1 MKSQCQRVINYLK
14 VNPAITGAEA
24 WRELGIMRLASR
36 VHDLSN
42 DGYVFSKTR
51 KRVYNKWGER
61 CCVMEYSIKS
71 HP

>member
-1 MKSQCQRVINYLK
+1 MNKQGQRVIKFLRDNE
-14 VNPAITGAEA
+14 AITSADA

-42 DGYVFSKTR
+42 NGYVFSKTR

>member
-1 MKSQCQRVINYLK
+1 MNKQCQRVVKFLSDNE
-14 VNPAITGAEA
+14 AITSADA
-24 WRELGIMRLASR
+24 YRELGIMRLASR

>member
-1 MKSQCQRVINYLK
+1 MNKQCQRVIKFLRDNE
-14 VNPAITGAEA
+14 VITSYDA
-24 WRELGIMRLASR
+24 WSELGIMRLASR

>member
-1 MKSQCQRVINYLK
+1 MNKQCQRVIKFLRDNE
-14 VNPAITGAEA
+14 AITSADA

-42 DGYVFSKTR
+42 NGYVFSKTR